1 MAMVNER
8 DRERKKGWVLNSL
21 GKRDTKKIF
30 KPNKIKNR
38 KENVG

>member
-8 DRERKKGWVLNSL
+8 ERERENGSSIYWA
-21 GKRDTKKIF
+21 RDTKKIF

-38 KENVG
+38 KEKIC

>member
-8 DRERKKGWVLNSL
+8 ERENESSIFWV
-21 GKRDTKKIF
+21 RDIEKIF

-38 KENVG
+38 KEKVC